1 MRYEERIPEIA
12 LCIALC
18 GLALLPFTSEAATG
32 MEGFVVN
39 KGQIHDQ
46 FRKPNKAV
54 LYLLDQPGI
63 NVQLKADG
71 FAYDTYS
78 ISEEA
83 EAEHSITPSGY
94 KPSYGTTTTYDFHR
108 IDLRFVD
115 ALGDHEIIAQGES
128 EDYSNHYTD
137 MTGERGVTN
146 VRSYSSI
153 TYRNVWPEI
162 DVRFNSSGDG
172 FKYDVIVRPG
182 GDVSRVRF
190 QVDGAEISE
199 GVKGRLLFKWADGTL
214 EESIPASWFEHAGR
228 RGRARVTYAIEADGI
243 FGFSSIDHGDGTL
256 VIDPT
261 PTVEW
266 ATLYGGSGTDIAI
279 ETGLDA
285 LDNVYL
291 AGHTTSASFIAT
303 AGAYD
308 ATYSAS
314 QDAYLVKFNSAGIR
328 QYGTFLGG
336 AGSDITT
343 SIAVGANGITYVG
356 GHTNSTSGVSYPDY
370 AGVYQY
376 IHAEAVDG
384 FIAQFNDAGQLIW
397 STYYGG
403 NGDDHILSLAIGPD
417 NNLSFC
423 GNTGSTNNITGAG
436 AADNSYG
443 GEQDGFLGRMTT
455 AGVKLWCTYL
465 GGPGADSVNDIC
477 HVGSNSVAVTGF
489 TKSNSGISKSWPG
502 VHDLTYNS
510 GSDAF
515 IARYAENGQKTWCS
529 YYGGSYDD
537 VANAIAYVG
546 LNQVV
551 IAGTTSSSNGI
562 ATAGSAQSVF
572 NEHRDGFLASI
583 TVANGV
589 RTWGTYYGAGSQQE
603 TFKSIAAAN
612 NGTFH
617 VAGLQRPFANPAVS
631 SRKFLLCYTNA
642 GVPDGQLDLLTQG
655 YNDQTSV
662 SMKGSTLLA
671 TVCLTSTLPSFPT
684 PGAHQTVSVG
694 GVDGGLI
701 KLQIAPAAMS
711 VVQGLEQRGNLILAT
726 FQYDK
731 VRLSF
736 AEEAQLH
743 EEGGTLLLHDA
754 LGREVL
760 TTNWPPGS
768 SVMDLNEQLL
778 PGSYLAV
785 LLSTQGQRS
794 WGRFIVP

>member
-1 MRYEERIPEIA
+1 MRTLPTLLSIISAFSLIA
-12 LCIALC
+12 S
-18 GLALLPFTSEAATG
+18 GD
-32 MEGFVVN
+32 GFVVN

-46 FRKPNKAV
+46 FRKPNPDV
-54 LYLLDQPGI
+54 LYLYNSPGM
-63 NVQLKADG
+63 NVQLRKDG
-71 FAYDTYS
+71 FAYDTYTVNELDHETDREWS
-78 ISEEA
+78 RSEGMRTERVK
-83 EAEHSITPSGY
+83 S
-94 KPSYGTTTTYDFHR
+94 TYNFHR
-108 IDLRFVD
+108 IDLRFVT
-115 ALGDHEIIAQGES
+115 ASGDHKIISEGEH
-128 EDYSNHYTD
+128 EDYSNYYTD
-137 MTGERGVTN
+137 MTGAGGVTN
-146 VRSYSSI
+146 VRSYSTV
-153 TYRNVWPEI
+153 TYRNVWPHI
-162 DVRFNSSGDG
+162 DVRFNIGEDG
-172 FKYDVIVRPG
+172 FKYDVIVHPG
-182 GDVSRVRF
+182 GEVSTVRF
-190 QVDGAEISE
+190 QVDGAELNE
-199 GVKGRLLFKWADGTL
+199 GAKGRLLFAWAGGAL
-214 EESIPASWFEHAGR
+214 EESIPASWFEQGGR
-228 RGRARVTYAIEADGI
+228 RSQTHITYAIEDDGT
-243 FGFSSIDHGDGTL
+243 FGFNAMEQGEGTL

-279 ETGLDA
+279 ETGMDA

-455 AGVKLWCTYL
+455 GGVKLWCTYL

-515 IARYAENGQKTWCS
+515 IARYADNGQKTWCS

-551 IAGTTSSSNGI
+551 IAGTTTSSTGI
-562 ATAGSAQSVF
+562 ATAGSTQSVL
-572 NEHRDGFLASI
+572 NEYRDGFLASF

-589 RTWGTYYGAGSQQE
+589 RTWGTYYGTGSQQE

-617 VAGLQRPFANPAVS
+617 VAGVQRPFANPAVS

-642 GVPDGQLDLLTQG
+642 GIPDGQLDLLTQG

-671 TVCLTSTLPSFPT
+671 TVCLTSTVPSFPT
-684 PGAHQTVSVG
+684 VGAHQTVSVG
-694 GVDGGLI
+694 GGDAGLV
-701 KLQIAPAAMS
+701 KLQIAPAAMGA
-711 VVQGLEQRGNLILAT
+711 VPELEHRSNLIQAT
-726 FQYDK
+726 LHHDK

-736 AEEAQLH
+736 AEEVQIH
-743 EEGGTLLLHDA
+743 EEGGTLLVHDA
-754 LGREVL
+754 LGREL
-760 TTNWPPGS
+760 LSTEWPTGS
-768 SVMDLNEQLL
+768 SSMDLNEHLR
-778 PGSYLAV
+778 PGTYMAV

-794 WGRFIVP
+794 WGRFVIL

>member
-1 MRYEERIPEIA
+1 MRTLPTLLSIISAFSLIA
-12 LCIALC
+12 S
-18 GLALLPFTSEAATG
+18 GD
-32 MEGFVVN
+32 GFVVN

-46 FRKPNKAV
+46 FRKPNPDV
-54 LYLLDQPGI
+54 LYLYNSPGM
-63 NVQLKADG
+63 NVQLRKDG
-71 FAYDTYS
+71 FAYDTYTVNELEHETDREWS
-78 ISEEA
+78 RSEGMRTERVK
-83 EAEHSITPSGY
+83 S
-94 KPSYGTTTTYDFHR
+94 TYNFHR
-108 IDLRFVD
+108 IDLRFVT
-115 ALGDHEIIAQGES
+115 ASGDHKIISEGEH
-128 EDYSNHYTD
+128 EDYSNYYTD
-137 MTGERGVTN
+137 MTGAGGVTN
-146 VRSYSSI
+146 VRSYSTV
-153 TYRNVWPEI
+153 TYRNVWPHI
-162 DVRFNSSGDG
+162 DVRFNIGEDG
-172 FKYDVIVRPG
+172 FKYDVIVHPG
-182 GDVSRVRF
+182 GEVSTVRF
-190 QVDGAEISE
+190 QVDGAELNE
-199 GVKGRLLFKWADGTL
+199 GAKGRLLFAWAGGAL
-214 EESIPASWFEHAGR
+214 EESIPASWFEQGGR
-228 RGRARVTYAIEADGI
+228 RSQTHITYAIEDDGT
-243 FGFSSIDHGDGTL
+243 FGFNAMEQGEGTL

-279 ETGLDA
+279 ETGMDA

-465 GGPGADSVNDIC
+465 GGSGSDSVNDIC

-515 IARYAENGQKTWCS
+515 IARYADNGQKTWCS
-529 YYGGSYDD
+529 YYGGTYDD

-551 IAGTTSSSNGI
+551 IAGTTTSSTGI
-562 ATAGSAQSVF
+562 ATAGSTQSVL
-572 NEHRDGFLASI
+572 NEYRDGFLASF

-589 RTWGTYYGAGSQQE
+589 RTWGTYYGTGSQQE

-617 VAGLQRPFANPAVS
+617 VAGVQRPFANPAVS

-671 TVCLTSTLPSFPT
+671 TVCLTSTVPSFPT
-684 PGAHQTVSVG
+684 VGAHQTVTVG
-694 GVDGGLI
+694 GTDAGLI
-701 KLQIAPAAMS
+701 KLGLSPAAMGAS
-711 VVQGLEQRGNLILAT
+711 PEFDQRTNLLRAT
-726 FQYDK
+726 LCHGHIK
-731 VRLSF
+731 LS
-736 AEEAQLH
+736 H
-743 EEGGTLLLHDA
+743 EEGQQALDGSGMLGLFDA
-754 LGREVL
+754 MGREVL
-760 TTNWPPGS
+760 TTTWPTEAAAMELDATLPPGT
-768 SVMDLNEQLL
+768 
-778 PGSYLAV
+778 YLAV
-785 LLSTQGQRS
+785 LRSNEGERS
-794 WGRFIVP
+794 WGRFVIP

>member
-1 MRYEERIPEIA
+1 
-12 LCIALC
+12 
-18 GLALLPFTSEAATG
+18 
-32 MEGFVVN
+32 
-39 KGQIHDQ
+39 
-46 FRKPNKAV
+46 
-54 LYLLDQPGI
+54 
-63 NVQLKADG
+63 
-71 FAYDTYS
+71 
-78 ISEEA
+78 
-83 EAEHSITPSGY
+83 
-94 KPSYGTTTTYDFHR
+94 
-108 IDLRFVD
+108 
-115 ALGDHEIIAQGES
+115 
-128 EDYSNHYTD
+128 
-137 MTGERGVTN
+137 
-146 VRSYSSI
+146 
-153 TYRNVWPEI
+153 
-162 DVRFNSSGDG
+162 
-172 FKYDVIVRPG
+172 
-182 GDVSRVRF
+182 
-190 QVDGAEISE
+190 
-199 GVKGRLLFKWADGTL
+199 L
-214 EESIPASWFEHAGR
+214 EESIPASWFEQGGR
-228 RGRARVTYAIEADGI
+228 RSQTHITYAIEDDGT
-243 FGFSSIDHGDGTL
+243 FGFNAMEQGEGTL

-279 ETGLDA
+279 ETGMDA

-343 SIAVGANGITYVG
+343 AIAVGANGITYVG
-356 GHTNSTSGVSYPDY
+356 GYTNSTSGVSYPDY

-376 IHAEAVDG
+376 IHAEGKDG

-423 GNTGSTNNITGAG
+423 GNTGSTNNIIGAG

-455 AGVKLWCTYL
+455 AGVKLWCTFL

-477 HVGSNSVAVTGF
+477 HVGSNSVAVAGF

-502 VHDLTYNS
+502 VHDLSYNS

-537 VANAIAYVG
+537 VAHSIAYVG

-551 IAGTTSSSNGI
+551 IAGTTTSSTGI
-562 ATAGSAQSVF
+562 ATAGSAQSTF
-572 NEHRDGFLASI
+572 NEHRDGFLASL
-583 TVANGV
+583 TVANGI
-589 RTWGTYYGAGSQQE
+589 RTWGTYYGTGAQQE

-617 VAGLQRPFANPAVS
+617 VAGVQRPFANPAVS

-671 TVCLTSTLPSFPT
+671 TVCLTTTLPSFPT
-684 PGAHQTVSVG
+684 PGAHQTVTVG
-694 GVDGGLI
+694 GTDAGLI
-701 KLQIAPAAMS
+701 KLGLSPAAMGAS
-711 VVQGLEQRGNLILAT
+711 PEFDQRTNLLRAT
-726 FQYDK
+726 LCHGHIK
-731 VRLSF
+731 LS
-736 AEEAQLH
+736 H
-743 EEGGTLLLHDA
+743 EEGQQALDGSGMLGLFDA
-754 LGREVL
+754 MGREVL
-760 TTNWPPGS
+760 TTTWPTEAAAMELDATLPPGT
-768 SVMDLNEQLL
+768 
-778 PGSYLAV
+778 YLAV
-785 LLSTQGQRS
+785 LRPNEGERS
-794 WGRFIVP
+794 WGRFVIP